1 VSENTLEA
9 PPVPAAGTSQ
19 RPRSASAWAPFAL
32 VRRYPWGA
40 TGFGLVAFSV
50 VFVLVTGTRPGYDPY
65 GWLIWGYQTVH
76 GSLDLGGA
84 PSWKPLPYF
93 FTVPFALFGH
103 YELWLWMFTSVT
115 ISLSGAI
122 FAGRIAYRL
131 VGAGDDGDRR
141 PAWFAALFAG
151 ACLLGI
157 EDYMHFVLS
166 MQADTMIVS
175 LCLGS
180 IDMALSGHPRWAFAL
195 GVLAGLGRPESWSW
209 LLPWT
214 IWMWFKRPDL
224 RKLFVGGWLF
234 ILFMWFG
241 IPTITNNRPFLAE
254 QLALSSPRELHEN
267 KIVGTF
273 HRFTELQWIPIQLAA
288 IATTIV
294 AWFRTQRNWVI
305 LWLAVAVVDWVA
317 VETILVLRGLPGVPR
332 YMFEAAGVM
341 TVIAAVGVGWLL
353 REAPTLASKLSR
365 PRLPKWWGVAAV
377 AVLSLIMVPAA
388 VSRLRAEH
396 KDLYHERGR
405 TQVINMLQGSINH
418 FGGYKHIRWC
428 GEPVT
433 TVEYVSVLAYDTK
446 LNVGSVGYILKREIR
461 HGYPLVNFIP
471 TSSVRG
477 WALQPIHTKPSKA
490 AACGK
495 LNAAW
500 VDPSHPHQQYFP
512 PWKPTTS

>member
-1 VSENTLEA
+1 MSENTLEA
-9 PPVPAAGTSQ
+9 PPVSPPGTSE
-19 RPRSASAWAPFAL
+19 RPRISGGWAPLA
-32 VRRYPWGA
+32 VIRRYPWWS
-40 TGFGLVAFSV
+40 TGIGLVAFSI

-65 GWLIWGYQTVH
+65 GWLVWGYQTIH

-103 YELWLWMFTSVT
+103 YELWLWMFTSVA
-115 ISLSGAI
+115 ISFSGAI
-122 FAGRIAYRL
+122 FAGRIAYQL
-131 VGAGDDGDRR
+131 VGVGDDGDRR

-166 MQADTMIVS
+166 VQADTMIVS

-180 IDMALSGHPRWAFAL
+180 IDQAIAGRPRWAFAI
-195 GVLAGLGRPESWSW
+195 GVIASLGRPEAWSW

-214 IWMWFKRPDL
+214 IWMWVKQPNL
-224 RKLFVGGWLF
+224 RKMFVAGWAF

-241 IPTITNNRPFLAE
+241 IPTITNGRPLLAE

-267 KIVGTF
+267 KIIGTF

-294 AWFRTQRNWVI
+294 AWYRRNWTV

-317 VETILVLRGLPGVPR
+317 VETVLVLRGLPGVPR
-332 YMFEAAGVM
+332 YMFEAAAVM

-353 REAPTLASKLSR
+353 REAPALSSKR
-365 PRLPKWWGVAAV
+365 PQLPKWWGVGAV
-377 AVLSLIMVPAA
+377 GVLSLIMVPAA

-396 KDLYHERGR
+396 KDLFHERER
-405 TQVINMLQGSINH
+405 TQVINMLQGAINH
-418 FGGYKHIRWC
+418 FGGYKHIRFC

-471 TSSVRG
+471 TASVRG
-477 WALQPIHTKPSKA
+477 WALQNIHTAKPNV
-490 AACGK
+490 AACSK
-495 LNAAW
+495 LTAAW
-500 VDPSHPHQQYFP
+500 VNPSAPRQQPFP
-512 PWKPTTS
+512 AWKPTTS

>member
-1 VSENTLEA
+1 MSENTLEA
-9 PPVPAAGTSQ
+9 QPVPGPGASES
-19 RPRSASAWAPFAL
+19 PRASSGWGSLAL
-32 VRRYPWGA
+32 IRRHPWWA
-40 TGFGLVAFSV
+40 TGIGVVAFSIL
-50 VFVLVTGTRPGYDPY
+50 FVLVTGTRPGYDPY
-65 GWLIWGYQTVH
+65 GWLIWGQQTLK
-76 GSLDLGGA
+76 GTLDLGGA

-93 FTVPFALFGH
+93 FTVPYALFGH
-103 YELWLWMFTSVT
+103 YELWLWMFTSVA
-115 ISLSGAI
+115 ISLSGVV
-122 FAGRIAYRL
+122 FAARIAYRL
-131 VGAGDDGDRR
+131 VGVGEDGDRR

-157 EDYMHFVLS
+157 ENYMHFVLS

-180 IDMALSGHPRWAFAL
+180 IDMAISDHPRWAFAL

-214 IWMWFKRPDL
+214 LWMWIKQPNL
-224 RKLFVGGWLF
+224 RKMFVAGWAF

-241 IPTITNNRPFLAE
+241 IPTITNGRPLLAE

-267 KIVGTF
+267 KIIGTF

-294 AWFRTQRNWVI
+294 AWYRRNWTI
-305 LWLAVAVVDWVA
+305 LWLAVAVVTWVV
-317 VETILVLRGLPGVPR
+317 VETVLVLRGLPGVPR
-332 YMFEAAGVM
+332 YMFEPAAVM

-353 REAPTLASKLSR
+353 VDAPKLGAR
-365 PRLPKWWGVAAV
+365 LHLPKWAGVAAV
-377 AVLSLIMVPAA
+377 VVLSLIMVPAA

-396 KDLYHERGR
+396 KDLFHERER
-405 TQVINMLQGSINH
+405 TQVINMLQGTINH

-446 LNVGSVGYILKREIR
+446 LNVGQVGYILNREIR

-477 WALQPIHTKPSKA
+477 WAVQPIHTAKSKVA
-490 AACGK
+490 SCGK

-512 PWKPTTS
+512 AWKPTKS